1 MEGLNCDKYK
11 KSSKFWSRA
20 NKSSANKGKH
30 VINVT
35 AAFQNQ
41 QVYRMPWIVHTVH
54 DLHWPVLE
62 CSRRGYLWGLSPPS
76 LSLWSRVE
84 LQILAYL
91 LLQSLLF
98 FLLENPIKKWSLNLE
113 VVFFFLI
120 SLSYFQEF
128 LYTFRDIEIFT
139 VLHYRQVCLDKY
151 DK

>member
-11 KSSKFWSRA
+11 KSSKFWCRA

-35 AAFQNQ
+35 AAFQNE
-41 QVYRMPWIVHTVH
+41 QVNRMPWIVHTVH

-113 VVFFFLI
+113 VFFFSNLFI
-120 SLSYFQEF
+120 LFSGVSLYLQRYWNIYSPT
-128 LYTFRDIEIFT
+128 LKTGMPW
-139 VLHYRQVCLDKY
+139 
-151 DK
+151 